1 MAQAQGS
8 GDVQVS
14 TANSQVTVDSGLRG
28 GDLVAIGAISNAVA
42 FSVMSDPG
50 IAKVADLRGNASV

>member
-1 MAQAQGS
+1 
-8 GDVQVS
+8 
-14 TANSQVTVDSGLRG
+14 VTVDSGLRG

-42 FSVMSDPG
+42 FYVMSDPG